1 MHKALSLLVSPEIVR
16 LKTWIMEK
24 LFVQNITEL
33 LPESKKNCTN
43 VEKGR
48 K

>member
-1 MHKALSLLVSPEIVR
+1 MHKALSILVSPETVR

-24 LFVQNITEL
+24 LLVQNTTEL

-43 VEKGR
+43 VEKGH